1 MNIYDSVIG
10 QQVFDPCLPSY
21 DELQGCI
28 RCGRCLPVCPT
39 YGETQLEMY
48 SPRGRL
54 SLLRAVEDGKLEL
67 TRGVEAHLYHCLDCR
82 ACNTV
87 CPPGVRIGELIV
99 RGRVAVEERHP
110 RPRWIKFML
119 QHVLTGAERAEVL
132 SVPLRGSQALRLDR
146 LGAEAL
152 GWAPGFGSKLRQLV
166 EFAPHPSRPIR
177 SELPPVSPAVGV
189 RRHRVAFFLGC
200 MMNVAMPDVSRAT
213 VRVLARAGCDVVT
226 PRGQACCG
234 APQDDQAMLD
244 LSRDM
249 ARRNIALFEPHLGEV
264 EAIVTDCAGCS
275 AALKEY
281 AEWLHDDPA
290 WAERA
295 HAFSAKVRDVTEWLD
310 AAWPEDLPLRHA
322 PAAATYHDPCHLANL
337 QNVRGQPRRLL
348 ARVAGLDLRPLPDSH
363 PVRCCGSAGIYN
375 LTHTP
380 TALSLLDRKMADVV
394 ATGAELVVSANPG
407 CLMQLEWGRR
417 RAGAPIEVKHVVQ
430 VLDESLA
437 AQRDA
442 VTR

>member
-1 MNIYDSVIG
+1 
-10 QQVFDPCLPSY
+10 
-21 DELQGCI
+21 
-28 RCGRCLPVCPT
+28 
-39 YGETQLEMY
+39 MY

-54 SLLRAVEDGKLEL
+54 SLLRAVEDGKLAI
-67 TRGVEAHLYHCLDCR
+67 TSGVEAHLYHCLDCR

-99 RGRVAVEERHP
+99 RGRVAVEEQHP
-110 RPRWIKFML
+110 RPPWIKFML

-132 SVPLRGSQALRLDR
+132 SGPLRGAQALKLDR
-146 LGAEAL
+146 LGASAL
-152 GWAPGFGSKLRQLV
+152 GWIPGLGAKLRQLV
-166 EFAPHPSRPIR
+166 EFAPQMRKPIR
-177 SELPPVSPAVGV
+177 PELPPVTPAAGA
-189 RRHRVAFFLGC
+189 RQHRVAFFLGC

-234 APQDDQAMLD
+234 APQDDQAMLG

-249 ARRNIALFEPHLGEV
+249 ARRNIALFEPLLDEV

-290 WAERA
+290 WAGRA
-295 HAFSAKVRDVTEWLD
+295 QAFSAKVRDVTEWLD
-310 AAWPEDLPLRHA
+310 AVWPKDLSLRHA

-337 QNVRGQPRRLL
+337 QSVRGQPRRLL
-348 ARVAGLDLRPLPDSH
+348 ARVEGLEMRPLPDSH

-380 TALSLLDRKMADVV
+380 MALSLLDRKMADVA

-417 RAGAPIEVKHVVQ
+417 RAGAQVAVKHVVQ
-430 VLDESLA
+430 VLDESLM
-437 AQRDA
+437 
-442 VTR
+442 